1 MCNARGLPAFPTAGF
16 GVVFPN
22 FGINFWPMLINIM
35 FDVFM
40 AMYIDIYIFI
50 YTYLYTVIYT
60 YLLLYLLLYADF
72 SIMFVAIL
80 DSLP

>member
-1 MCNARGLPAFPTAGF
+1 MCNARDLPAFPTADF

-40 AMYIDIYIFI
+40 AMYIA
-50 YTYLYTVIYT
+50 VIYT
-60 YLLLYLLLYADF
+60 YLLLYADF
-72 SIMFVAIL
+72 SIKFVAIL

>member
-1 MCNARGLPAFPTAGF
+1 MHGIYQLLPTAGF

-22 FGINFWPMLINIM
+22 FGINFWTMLINII

-40 AMYIDIYIFI
+40 AMYIPV
-50 YTYLYTVIYT
+50 LYT

-72 SIMFVAIL
+72 SIKFVVIFG
-80 DSLP
+80 